1 MEDIERLASL
11 EVGTQDS
18 HGKENR
24 ARFRSE
30 GGVAR
35 RGQEDQI
42 ISPAEPNKVSV

>member
-11 EVGTQDS
+11 EVSTKDS

-24 ARFRSE
+24 ARFRGE
-30 GGVAR
+30 EAR

-42 ISPAEPNKVSV
+42 ISPAEPNKVSM